1 MKNLGIDSKAIQPV
15 LGLKLK
21 IIGRVFNTCGIFVSA
36 ILLAFI
42 ALALFLVYKSDS
54 QYVSLGVASV
64 LMLVYNE
71 MRKDREFL
79 RMTFNNPYFL
89 VAMDYIMIGVPFILI
104 SLLKGE
110 YWQIAVM
117 IAVALLLPC
126 IKRHDSKQI
135 FCIRLPFLYRGGID
149 MIYAFRVSWWLFPLA
164 LAGVIIGMVYD
175 NINLAKVC
183 TILWTLFFSASMRNP
198 VPLVM
203 NYRGFW
209 RFFSENM
216 KMVLFDTTIFLLPL
230 LVVLA
235 FCGEGVQ
242 FPMRLLVSGIM
253 LASSFVFV
261 RYIVDN
267 FILLFVN
274 VFIMIVI
281 YGISLF
287 NVYGYAMS
295 VVLICLYLFFINT
308 KYCRL
313 WN

>member
-21 IIGRVFNTCGIFVSA
+21 IIGRIFSTCGIFVSA

-79 RMTFNNPYFL
+79 RMTFDNPYFL
-89 VAMDYIMIGVPFILI
+89 VAMDYIMIGVPFMLI

-126 IKRHDSKQI
+126 IKRHDSKLI

-175 NINLAKVC
+175 NVNLAKVC

-216 KMVLFDTTIFLLPL
+216 KMVLLDTVIFLLPL

-242 FPMRLLVSGIM
+242 FPIRLLASGIM

-267 FILLFVN
+267 FVLLFLN
-274 VFIMIVI
+274 VMVMIVI

-295 VVLICLYLFFINT
+295 LVLISLYLFFINT

>member
-1 MKNLGIDSKAIQPV
+1 MKHLGINSQVMRLA

-21 IIGRVFNTCGIFVSA
+21 IIGRVFSTCGIFVSA

-79 RMTFNNPYFL
+79 RMTFDNPYFL
-89 VAMDYIMIGVPFILI
+89 VAMDYIMIGVPFMLI

-126 IKRHDSKQI
+126 IKRHDSKLI

-203 NYRGFW
+203 NYRDFW

-261 RYIVDN
+261 RYLVDN
-267 FILLFVN
+267 FVLLLLN
-274 VFIMIVI
+274 VMVMIVI

>member
-1 MKNLGIDSKAIQPV
+1 MRLA

-21 IIGRVFNTCGIFVSA
+21 IIGRVFSTCGIFVSA

-79 RMTFNNPYFL
+79 RMTFDNPYFL
-89 VAMDYIMIGVPFILI
+89 VAMDYIMIGVPFMLI

-126 IKRHDSKQI
+126 IKRHDSKLI

-203 NYRGFW
+203 NYRDFW

-261 RYIVDN
+261 RYLVDN
-267 FILLFVN
+267 FVLLLLN
-274 VFIMIVI
+274 VMVMIVI

>member
-1 MKNLGIDSKAIQPV
+1 MRLA

-21 IIGRVFNTCGIFVSA
+21 IIGRVFTTCGIFVSA

-79 RMTFNNPYFL
+79 RMTFDNPYFL

-126 IKRHDSKQI
+126 IKRHDSKLI

-203 NYRGFW
+203 NYRDFW

-216 KMVLFDTTIFLLPL
+216 KMVLLDTTIFLLPL

-242 FPMRLLVSGIM
+242 FPMRLLASGIM

-261 RYIVDN
+261 RYLVDN
-267 FILLFVN
+267 FVLLLLN
-274 VFIMIVI
+274 VMVMIVI

-295 VVLICLYLFFINT
+295 LVLVSIYLFFINT